1 MATTKRKIDVCE
13 VPADMAG
20 HVNALCYM
28 KYTMSVERPSP
39 PRSLASINFRLAFR
53 PHLTDNVIE
62 IMNLKDVPYE
72 KKLIMVSDL
81 IASDS
86 VAKNTP
92 AALPKPP
99 KRARGARAG
108 KAQAS
113 SQAAQAPSQAPPTVR
128 VNAVQ

>member
-86 VAKNTP
+86 VAKNTH

-99 KRARGARAG
+99 KRARRT
-108 KAQAS
+108 
-113 SQAAQAPSQAPPTVR
+113 SQAVAAPSQAATAATVR
-128 VNAVQ
+128 A